1 MTTRSP
7 RFLLALGFAALVCG
21 CETDNP
27 VRVPRTTQTY
37 VLSTGHPQ
45 PDVEM
50 ELVSAVHVVLPGP
63 DAGSGLVW
71 EIASNNVKVLEQ
83 MGPLKVETA
92 ADGAVTTSV
101 SFYSLRPG
109 WSTLRFFLVHPDQ
122 AETVPV
128 ATCSIAVRVKE

>member
-1 MTTRSP
+1 MMTRSS
-7 RFLLALGFAALVCG
+7 RFLLALCLGVLVAG

-50 ELVSAVHVVLPGP
+50 ELVSAVQVVLPGP
-63 DAGSGLVW
+63 DAGSGLTW
-71 EIASNNVKVLEQ
+71 EIASDNVKVLEQ
-83 MGPLKVETA
+83 MGPLKVQTA

-101 SFYSLRPG
+101 SFFSLRPG
-109 WSTLRFFLVHPDQ
+109 WSTLRFFLVHPNQ

-128 ATCSIAVRVKE
+128 STCAMAVRVRE

>member
-1 MTTRSP
+1 VTARAP
-7 RFLLALGFAALVCG
+7 RFLLALGLAALVAG
-21 CETDNP
+21 CEDNS

-37 VLSTGHPQ
+37 VLSIGHPQ

-50 ELVSAVHVVLPGP
+50 ELVSAIHVVLPGP
-63 DAGSGLVW
+63 KAGSGLTW

-83 MGPLKVETA
+83 MGPLKVDTA
-92 ADGAVTTSV
+92 AGAAVTTSV
-101 SFYSLRPG
+101 SFFSLMPG

-128 ATCSIAVRVKE
+128 ATCTMAVRVRE